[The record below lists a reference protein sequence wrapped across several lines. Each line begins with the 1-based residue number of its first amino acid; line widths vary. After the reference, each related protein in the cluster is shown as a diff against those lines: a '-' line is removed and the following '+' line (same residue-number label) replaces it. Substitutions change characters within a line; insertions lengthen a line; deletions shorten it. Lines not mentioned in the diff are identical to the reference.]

1 MITGAAKVDI
11 LRRGDPVQQIKE
23 DTSDPTCVYVGLTPS
38 MRTGEG
44 EGKWQI
50 RRIENKDGVITTLFA
65 NDAKYNCAWSLRT
78 SYFPACEGN
87 QLVPG
92 AVDTNVVTTPTIHW
106 MPFTVT
112 GQEESYT
119 LPAGTKRF
127 LMENDG
133 SLNIQVAYTAGDSG
147 VAGSYYKI
155 GPANAHFE
163 EEIAAQQTVYARITS
178 AIIGTERLIILSW
191 A

>member
-23 DTSDPTCVYVGLTPS
+23 DLSDPTCIYIGLTPS

-50 RRIENKDGVITTLFA
+50 RRLENKDGVVTTLFA
-65 NDAKYNCAWSLRT
+65 NDAKYNCAWALRT
-78 SYFPACEGN
+78 SYFPPCEGN
-87 QLVPG
+87 QIVPG
-92 AVDTNVVTTPTIHW
+92 AVDTNVVNTPTIQW
-106 MPFTVT
+106 LDFTVQN
-112 GQEESYT
+112 QEESLV

-127 LMENDG
+127 LIENVGTRD
-133 SLNIQVAYTAGDSG
+133 VHTAYAAGDSG
-147 VAGSYYKI
+147 VAGSYYII
-155 GPANAHFE
+155 GPSNAHFE
-163 EEIAAQQTVYARITS
+163 EEIGSPPTIYARVTA
-178 AIIGTERLIILSW
+178 AIVGTQRLIVLSW